1 MVREFSQLIHLMEKG
16 FQPMNYG
23 SGWKIEH
30 PDPVTSE
37 ISLVD
42 VDNFAIAQAKRF
54 DCIQVL
60 QTEAGH
66 VAVLKHDNA
75 TQSEPEY
82 PIPSSDLSMLK
93 DPQRLDAIEK
103 TGLLDSPPEE
113 DYDRLTRLASS
124 VLKCPVSTISIVS
137 DEKQWF
143 KSQKGLSGEIAE
155 HLTTPVDNSL
165 CKYVAANKADF
176 IVTDAFTHPLTKG
189 IPIVKELNIQAY
201 AGAPIFSHERHCVG
215 AFCVIDHKPRK
226 WTCQEVVLLKE
237 FADLTSLCIESHELR
252 LKLVAENEDLRHKLA
267 PA

>member
-16 FQPMNYG
+16 FQPKNFG

-30 PDPVTSE
+30 PDPVTLI
-37 ISLVD
+37 ISIVD
-42 VDNFAIAQAKRF
+42 VDHFAIAQAKRF

-60 QTEAGH
+60 QTSAGQ
-66 VAVLKHDNA
+66 VAVLKHEGSSSPE
-75 TQSEPEY
+75 TEY
-82 PIPSSDLSMLK
+82 PNPGTDLSMLH
-93 DPQRLDAIEK
+93 DPQRLEAIEK

-124 VLKCPVSTISIVS
+124 VLKCPISTISIVS

-155 HLTTPVDNSL
+155 HRGTQVENSL
-165 CKYVAANKADF
+165 CKYVAANKSNF
-176 IVTDAFTHPLTKG
+176 IVPDAFMHPLTKA
-189 IPIVKELNIQAY
+189 IPIVKELNIQSY
-201 AGAPIFSHERHCVG
+201 AGAPIFSHEKHCVG

-252 LKLVAENEDLRHKLA
+252 LKLVAENEELRHKLA